1 MNKAIVNKFF
11 ETTDYTKFKKTRGNR
26 PVDAAHVEQLK
37 KLISD
42 RDLEDPIRVN
52 KNMEVIDG
60 QHTLEARKQL
70 DLKIPYIIM
79 DSEDPLDVARLNTGR
94 KNWSMNDYLGQH
106 CARNKMDYKICKSK
120 MNQYGMN
127 VAEVIVLLLKISSL
141 WNRISTDFKTGSF
154 SIPAGGIENCD
165 RIGSQLMQLRRY
177 FVGMEDTSKRMKR
190 SMVHAYIVADKHPR
204 WDFTRF
210 KTACKQR
217 SSWLLAGTSTADYIE
232 IFEKIFNAGRVP
244 SKRIN
249 LVEFFKT
256 KEYQDK

>member
-1 MNKAIVNKFF
+1 
-11 ETTDYTKFKKTRGNR
+11 
-26 PVDAAHVEQLK
+26 
-37 KLISD
+37 
-42 RDLEDPIRVN
+42 
-52 KNMEVIDG
+52 
-60 QHTLEARKQL
+60 
-70 DLKIPYIIM
+70 
-79 DSEDPLDVARLNTGR
+79 
-94 KNWSMNDYLGQH
+94 
-106 CARNKMDYKICKSK
+106 
-120 MNQYGMN
+120 MN

-154 SIPAGGIENCD
+154 LIPAGGIENCD

-190 SMVHAYIVADKHPR
+190 SMVHAYIVA
-204 WDFTRF
+204 
-210 KTACKQR
+210 
-217 SSWLLAGTSTADYIE
+217 STADYIE